1 MMASRERWRSQP
13 EVEKE
18 KRREYYRRKIRIE
31 QTWKESNKKD

>member
-1 MMASRERWRSQP
+1 MWAWITVSRELWRLQP

-31 QTWKESNKKD
+31 RTPKE